1 MVCGNFT
8 SSFTPKDV
16 LPLVK
21 YIDSDPKLA
30 NLTGMIVARDSRN
43 LILVPRIKGHVVNFG
58 DTTRMKEKSHNL
70 FLFYRKVMPHK
81 GWLEYDT
88 VSVKFRDQIVATR
101 RDKKKHNPDR
111 PTNRPVIRLGA
122 TAGLRSSRLNIR
134 DRCRLA
140 AATSPATSHR
150 SIFLRSGRKR

>member
-8 SSFTPKDV
+8 SSFTPKDA

-81 GWLEYDT
+81 GWMEYDT

-101 RDKKKHNPDR
+101 RDKKNCSIAK
-111 PTNRPVIRLGA
+111 TIWMISIW
-122 TAGLRSSRLNIR
+122 RSTPSP
-134 DRCRLA
+134 
-140 AATSPATSHR
+140 TSPTSR
-150 SIFLRSGRKR
+150 RKRKLKNEQTGNDRR